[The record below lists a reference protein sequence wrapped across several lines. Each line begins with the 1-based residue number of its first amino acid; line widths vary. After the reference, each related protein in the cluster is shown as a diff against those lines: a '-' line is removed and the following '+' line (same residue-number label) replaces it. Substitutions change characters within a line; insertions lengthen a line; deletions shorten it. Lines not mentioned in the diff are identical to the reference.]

1 MTISE
6 YYRADGKFAQV
17 RKTSDSTEFFIVYFD
32 ERGNVFNS
40 EKFPG
45 KSIHYV
51 EDAAENWS
59 LGIKEVDEV
68 PHADKFISGVGTN
81 SEALAGN
88 HSARRGNVGVS
99 RPDLDEI
106 EAGDV

>member
-6 YYRADGKFAQV
+6 YYKAGGGFAQV
-17 RKTSDSTEFFIVYFD
+17 RRSQESKEFFIVYFD
-32 ERGNVFNS
+32 EKGNVFNT

-59 LGIKEVDEV
+59 LGIKKDS
-68 PHADKFISGVGTN
+68 FISGVGTN
-81 SEALAGN
+81 SDALAGN
-88 HSARRGNVGVS
+88 HNARRGNVGVS
-99 RPDLDEI
+99 RPDLDAI